1 MGTRAMRWQLPVAG
15 IVLLAAGAVWAD
27 EALSVVKL
35 RTNQVALY
43 DCKSGTKKIDLSS
56 TDFSSSKELHGPWKA
71 SQGASGT
78 PAAGFLQVD
87 VNGQQYCVKP
97 YAVETNKRVSVNA
110 DCNAVVAATQPKSAA
125 TRGVGEGCPKK
136 P

>member
-1 MGTRAMRWQLPVAG
+1 MRTRAMRWQPLVAV

-35 RTNQVALY
+35 RTDKVALY
-43 DCKSGTKKIDLSS
+43 DCKSGTKKA
-56 TDFSSSKELHGPWKA
+56 DFSSKDFHGPWKA

-110 DCNAVVAATQPKSAA
+110 DCDAVVAATQPKSAA
-125 TRGVGEGCPKK
+125 TRGVGENCPKK
-136 P
+136 R